1 MGSPDRMD
9 SQELRVQLEIEETP
23 DLAVPMGNQE

>member
-1 MGSPDRMD
+1 MD